1 MLKLNFHF
9 FTIEH
14 VRDKEWAS
22 IAAVHRRKRDVTT
35 WSFHRSTMGE
45 HKLSPLTS
53 VKDLEQLTATVR
65 LISLI

>member
-1 MLKLNFHF
+1 M
-9 FTIEH
+9 
-14 VRDKEWAS
+14 RDKEWAS